1 MHAQDFARRV
11 STEAGADVEAQ
22 ARLAW
27 HLVHS
32 RAPSESD
39 VMQSVDFIRAQ
50 TEYYR
55 AHPTPLDVVLGAPSK
70 TPAPAEL
77 LGLTAF
83 CHALVS
89 SNALLYID

>member
-1 MHAQDFARRV
+1 
-11 STEAGADVEAQ
+11 
-22 ARLAW
+22 
-27 HLVHS
+27 
-32 RAPSESD
+32 
-39 VMQSVDFIRAQ
+39 VDFIRAQ

-55 AHPTPLDVVLGAPSK
+55 AHPTPLEVVLGAPSK
-70 TPAPAEL
+70 TPAPPEL